1 MTMELTDDLR
11 NKVRTE
17 KKKKRQISKENP
29 WGDLKRY
36 YILNNNECCK

>member
-17 KKKKRQISKENP
+17 KKKKANFQRESLGRFEK
-29 WGDLKRY
+29 
-36 YILNNNECCK
+36 ILHPK